1 MNDKR
6 YWVGFNLVKG
16 IGAVRLQALCNH
28 FGDLALA
35 WQAPA
40 DALQA
45 AGLSPKLAERVAQV
59 RAGVDLDKYLTK
71 VMAQGIEILTWDDEL
86 YPPRLKEIDQPPPV
100 LYVRGALTTEDS
112 WAVAVVGTRRV
123 SAYGRQV
130 AEEIASFL
138 AANGVTVVSGL
149 ARGVDAIAHQSAL
162 KAGGRTIAVL
172 GCGVD
177 RIYPPEHVQL
187 AEKMM
192 ASGALISDYAP
203 GTPPDASNFPPR
215 NRIISG
221 LSMATVVVE
230 AGETSGALI
239 TAQFAIDQGREVF
252 AVPGNILAPQSKG
265 TNRLIAQG
273 ARPMLSVRDLLDVL
287 NLTRVTEQR
296 LVRKALPTDETEK
309 KLMSVLTHEP
319 LHMDEIRNQTG
330 LPIERVSATLV
341 MMELKGMVR
350 QVGGLNYVAVREEQ
364 AEYDVVPDPARDDV
378 IPDPA
383 RDDVVPD
390 PARDKA

>member
-1 MNDKR
+1 MDKR

-16 IGAVRLQALCNH
+16 IGAVRLQALLDH
-28 FGDLALA
+28 FGDLELA

-40 DALQA
+40 DALLE
-45 AGLSPKLAERVAQV
+45 AGLGPKLIERLVQV
-59 RAGVDLDKYLTK
+59 RASVDLDKYMERVT
-71 VMAQGIEILTWDDEL
+71 AQGIAILTWQDEL
-86 YPPRLKEIDQPPPV
+86 YPHRLIEIDQPPPV

-130 AEEIASFL
+130 TEELSAFL
-138 AANGVTVVSGL
+138 VANGVTVVSGL

-162 KAGGRTIAVL
+162 KNGGRTLGVL

-177 RIYPPEHVQL
+177 RIYPPEHSQL

-192 ASGALISDYAP
+192 MSGAVISDYAP

-230 AGETSGALI
+230 AGDTSGALI
-239 TAQFAIDQGREVF
+239 TAQFAVDQGREVF

-273 ARPMLSVRDLLDVL
+273 ARPMLSARDLLDVL

-296 LVRKALPTDETEK
+296 QVRKVLPGDEAEQ
-309 KLMSVLTHEP
+309 KLMDILTHEP
-319 LHMDEIRNQTG
+319 LHMDEIRAQTG
-330 LPIERVSATLV
+330 LPIERVSAALV
-341 MMELKGMVR
+341 MMELKGLVR
-350 QVGGLNYVAVREEQ
+350 QVGGSNYVAVREEQ
-364 AEYDVVPDPARDDV
+364 AEYRTEE
-378 IPDPA
+378 
-383 RDDVVPD
+383 
-390 PARDKA
+390 